1 MNKDNQS
8 VFNENDFLN
17 FLKCKLDVKRE
28 GIWKIKYFFL
38 HFAIVSFIR
47 LAIFGLMCLFT
58 KQSADITIWD
68 TIQATNVTLLCSVFS
83 FIVIGIFFTLYEKLN
98 EDFCK
103 DCVVE
108 YSKQYN
114 GVPYNVINQYV
125 NHLFSQLLKNKNKN
139 HINQLSYKDL
149 DWMIK
154 RQQKI

>member
-8 VFNENDFLN
+8 IFNENDFLK

-47 LAIFGLMCLFT
+47 LAVFGLMYLFT
-58 KQSADITIWD
+58 QQSSNITIWD
-68 TIQATNVTLLCSVFS
+68 TIQATNVTLLCSALS
-83 FIVIGIFFTLYEKLN
+83 FIVIGILFTLYEKLN
-98 EDFCK
+98 DDFCK
-103 DCVVE
+103 DCVLE
-108 YSKQYN
+108 YSKQYDN
-114 GVPYNVINQYV
+114 VPYNAISKYA

-139 HINQLSYKDL
+139 NINQLSYKDL

-154 RQQKI
+154 QKQKI

>member
-8 VFNENDFLN
+8 VFNENDFLK

-38 HFAIVSFIR
+38 HFAIVSLIR
-47 LAIFGLMCLFT
+47 LAVFGLMYLFT
-58 KQSADITIWD
+58 QQSSNITIWD
-68 TIQATNVTLLCSVFS
+68 TIQATNVTLLCSALS
-83 FIVIGIFFTLYEKLN
+83 FIIIGILFTLYEKLN
-98 EDFCK
+98 DDFCK

-114 GVPYNVINQYV
+114 GVPYNVINQYA
-125 NHLFSQLLKNKNKN
+125 NHLFNQLLKNKNKN
-139 HINQLSYKDL
+139 NINQLSYKDL

-154 RQQKI
+154 QKQKV

>member
-83 FIVIGIFFTLYEKLN
+83 FIVIGIFLLYMKNLMKI
-98 EDFCK
+98 FCK
-103 DCVVE
+103 DCIVE

-125 NHLFSQLLKNKNKN
+125 NHLFSQLLKNKNKK
-139 HINQLSYKDL
+139 SY
-149 DWMIK
+149 
-154 RQQKI
+154 